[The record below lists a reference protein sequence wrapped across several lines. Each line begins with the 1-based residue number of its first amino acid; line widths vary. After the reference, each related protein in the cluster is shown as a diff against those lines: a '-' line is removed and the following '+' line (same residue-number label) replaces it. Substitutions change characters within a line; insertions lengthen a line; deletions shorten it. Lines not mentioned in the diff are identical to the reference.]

1 VRKRAGYMRMSHTPT
16 GRTLFGDMERA
27 ESTTGARHQGRY
39 DGQEDVDGGE
49 IRFDPTPPADY
60 TDEAAKARYSEL
72 YVKAYDV
79 AVLEEDWTPEDVDNF
94 PVGSRIR
101 YLVEGAA

>member
-1 VRKRAGYMRMSHTPT
+1 VRGTRGATTAR
-16 GRTLFGDMERA
+16 RTWTAARFA
-27 ESTTGARHQGRY
+27 ST
-39 DGQEDVDGGE
+39 
-49 IRFDPTPPADY
+49 PADY